1 MQPAAQLDKRYS
13 DTSRLKK
20 EDPSAYKPDEGLV
33 DAIEAAE
40 ILGKPLFVTG
50 EPGTGKTQL
59 ASYLVY
65 RLAQT
70 GLSNPVLGPFV
81 FEAKS
86 NSVAKDLF
94 YTYDTLGRFQ
104 ARQLEIGSTAS
115 ADYVTYNAL
124 GLAILNAHPREL
136 VERWLPTGFR
146 HIGPRR
152 SVVLIDEIDKAP
164 RDFPNDILNEIDNMY
179 FVVHELRREEVPSA
193 PSDHYPFIVIT
204 SNSEKNLPPAFLRRC
219 IYYNIPFPPRTK
231 LMEIVCDRIRELAG
245 CREPFLRSALEFVD
259 LLRASHSGL
268 VKKPATAEL
277 LDWLNY
283 ARLKRIDLSTH
294 LQEQAGF
301 LEQSLSILVKNDAD
315 RENARQIID
324 SWAKKT

>member
-1 MQPAAQLDKRYS
+1 
-13 DTSRLKK
+13 
-20 EDPSAYKPDEGLV
+20 
-33 DAIEAAE
+33 
-40 ILGKPLFVTG
+40 
-50 EPGTGKTQL
+50 
-59 ASYLVY
+59 
-65 RLAQT
+65 
-70 GLSNPVLGPFV
+70 
-81 FEAKS
+81 
-86 NSVAKDLF
+86 
-94 YTYDTLGRFQ
+94 
-104 ARQLEIGSTAS
+104 
-115 ADYVTYNAL
+115 
-124 GLAILNAHPREL
+124 
-136 VERWLPTGFR
+136 
-146 HIGPRR
+146 
-152 SVVLIDEIDKAP
+152 
-164 RDFPNDILNEIDNMY
+164 
-179 FVVHELRREEVPSA
+179 VPSA